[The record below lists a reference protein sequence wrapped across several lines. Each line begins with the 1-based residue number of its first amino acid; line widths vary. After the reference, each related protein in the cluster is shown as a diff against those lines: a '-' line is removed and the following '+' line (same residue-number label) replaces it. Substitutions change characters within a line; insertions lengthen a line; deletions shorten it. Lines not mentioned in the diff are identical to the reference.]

1 MKLLMRVVLQWVF
14 AAIAAL
20 IVGPIAGWATALNHG
35 VDGSGDAT
43 MLVGASV
50 ATGVLGH
57 AVALALAGGLGL
69 VASRVL
75 GGRYG
80 LFTAGVVLTWAAART
95 GRVETILSAQPE
107 TGTVVS
113 LMIEGGVLAAAA
125 AALAWLICRD
135 KEHENPAQ
143 QEKALSGETLL
154 GLAAALVAGGL
165 GAWLAARDD
174 IKGQTIAAAWV
185 AGALGATLARVLAH
199 RTPGWSV
206 VLGACLCGV
215 VGPALAVSVAPEKL
229 LIGMYSGGISS
240 ELLSLMRVAPLDWI
254 AGVFMGVPVGM
265 SWAGSMMEK
274 RVAESD
280 ASGKASLAKTG
291 VKTGA

>member
-20 IVGPIAGWATALNHG
+20 VVGPIAGWAVALNHG

-43 MLVGASV
+43 MLVGSSV
-50 ATGVLGH
+50 ASGVIGH
-57 AVALALAGGLGL
+57 VIALALAGGLGV
-69 VASRVL
+69 VASRIL
-75 GGRYG
+75 GGRFG
-80 LFTAGVVLTWAAART
+80 LFTAGVVLTWAAARS
-95 GRVETILSAQPE
+95 GRVEAILSAQPE
-107 TGTVVS
+107 SGTVLS
-113 LMIEGGVLAAAA
+113 LAIEGGVLAAAA
-125 AALAWLICRD
+125 GVLAWVICRD

-143 QEKALSGETLL
+143 QEKALSGETIL
-154 GLAAALVAGGL
+154 GLAAALVAGGI

-174 IKGQTIAAAWV
+174 LKGQTIAAAWV
-185 AGALGATLARVLAH
+185 AGALGATLSRVLAH
-199 RTPGWSV
+199 RAPGWSV
-206 VLGACLCGV
+206 VLGTCLCAV
-215 VGPALAVSVAPEKL
+215 VGPALAVSVDPERL
-229 LIGMYSGGISS
+229 LVGMYSGGISS
-240 ELLSLMRVAPLDWI
+240 ELLSLARIAPLDWL

-280 ASGKASLAKTG
+280 ASGKASGAKTG